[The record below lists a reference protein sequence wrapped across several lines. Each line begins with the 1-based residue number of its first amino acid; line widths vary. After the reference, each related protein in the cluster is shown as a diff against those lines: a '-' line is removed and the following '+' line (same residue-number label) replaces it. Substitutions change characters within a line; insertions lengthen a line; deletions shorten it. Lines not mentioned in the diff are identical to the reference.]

1 MDPDASRRTVLRLLA
16 GLALLGVGRDQADAA
31 GAARI
36 GHLIDEAKSH
46 ARISERIDAISHAL
60 LGTRY
65 QAHTLIGGPKQPE
78 VFVLRDDAFDCVT
91 YCEVVLAAALARYV
105 TELAEVLRV
114 IRYEGGEVA
123 WRKRN
128 HYFADWCERN
138 VENRLCRPVAMD
150 GMVRIKKWSDTEP
163 GLGRRAWDLEVIP
176 QAVLL
181 ANPGLLE
188 RGDIIGFISRR
199 ANLDY
204 SHTGF
209 VTFGKDRRDLV
220 LRHASSVRRK
230 VIDEKM
236 ERFIAADGV
245 RYVTVLRPQE
255 RPAPKNTSR
264 NIPT

>member
-1 MDPDASRRTVLRLLA
+1 MDVAASRRAVLRFLA
-16 GLALLGVGRDQADAA
+16 GLPLLGAGRDRADAA
-31 GAARI
+31 SAARI

-46 ARISERIDAISHAL
+46 ARISERIESISYAL

-91 YCEVVLAAALARYV
+91 YCEVVLSAALARYV
-105 TELAEVLRV
+105 TEFAEVLRM

-128 HYFADWCERN
+128 HYFADWCDRN
-138 VENRLCRPVAMD
+138 VQNNLCRPITMD
-150 GMVRIKKWSDTEP
+150 GMARIKKWSDTEP
-163 GLGRRAWDLEVIP
+163 GLGRRAWDLDVIP

-181 ANPGLLE
+181 ANRDRLE
-188 RGDIIGFISRR
+188 SGDIIGFISRR

-209 VTFGKDRRDLV
+209 VSFGANRHDLI
-220 LRHASSVRRK
+220 LRHASSTRRK

-236 ERFIAADGV
+236 ERFIAANGV